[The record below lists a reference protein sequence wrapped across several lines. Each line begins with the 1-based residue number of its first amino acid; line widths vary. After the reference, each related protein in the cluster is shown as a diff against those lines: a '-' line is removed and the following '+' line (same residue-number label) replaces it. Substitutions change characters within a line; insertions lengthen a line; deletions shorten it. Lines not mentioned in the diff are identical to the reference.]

1 MKIYMTDRHAYQ
13 RYSDL
18 VKNYGFDRADTII
31 ETECA
36 NWDQLKE
43 EVWQKYDFEVLS
55 KEN

>member
-18 VKNYGFDRADTII
+18 VKNYGFDRADIII

-36 NWDQLKE
+36 NWNQLKE